1 MAGGR
6 ILPTGQRL
14 SITEP
19 APGAFHW
26 RILSRDG
33 NRVLLTAAES
43 YGQYSDANRG
53 AMRAYRRLGGTL
65 LTIDPYPTHG

>member
-33 NRVLLTAAES
+33 TRVLLTAAEP

-53 AMRAYRRLGGTL
+53 AMRAYKYLQANL
-65 LTIDPYPTHG
+65 DVLDPRT